1 MDDVTVRVI
10 GAGMTPQGRLSETAA
25 ELGHQAARLALD
37 DAGMSPSDVELVV
50 FANALGGA
58 LCDQASIRGQS
69 WLSALALEGRPV
81 INVDNSCGSASS
93 ALHVGLLGATA
104 GPVLVVAAEKMWVG
118 HREATIAAVEDGIEA
133 NDRHRRREAL
143 GEGGGTVLMKL
154 NASWAT
160 TLMEERGVTRE
171 HLAAAAAK
179 CYAHARANP
188 LVTMHRD
195 VDLDDVLA
203 SPLVNEPLT
212 RLMCSGHSDGAAA
225 VVLTSDDR
233 PDAPRIRASASLSG
247 DGTGEWHDR
256 MAQCADQA
264 WERAG
269 VDPMDIDLVEVH
281 DATSGEEIWAA
292 EAIGVYEFGEAG
304 PAALKG
310 ISAIGGDGVTVNP
323 SGGLVGRG
331 HPVGATG
338 LCQLVEV
345 VTQLRGRAG
354 ARQVEGARLGAAVN
368 CGGVLGPD
376 LAWVNV
382 TLVEAAD

>member
-1 MDDVTVRVI
+1 VTVHVI
-10 GAGMTPQGRLSETAA
+10 GAAMSPQGRLPDSAA
-25 ELGHQAARLALD
+25 ALGRQAATLALD
-37 DAGMSPSDVELVV
+37 DAGLSPSDVEMVI

-58 LCDQASIRGQS
+58 LCDQGSIRGQS
-69 WLSALALEGRPV
+69 WLGALELEGTPV
-81 INVDNSCGSASS
+81 VNVDNSCGSASA
-93 ALHVGLLGATA
+93 ALHVGLTAATA

-133 NDRHRRREAL
+133 TDRARRRDEL
-143 GEGGGTVLMKL
+143 GESGGTVLMKL
-154 NASWAT
+154 NAEWAK

-179 CYAHARANP
+179 CYAHARLNP
-188 LVTMHRD
+188 LVAHHRD
-195 VDLDDVLA
+195 VDIDDVLN

-225 VVLTSDDR
+225 VVITTE
-233 PDAPRIRASASLSG
+233 PDERAPRIRASASMSG
-247 DGTGEWHDR
+247 DGSGEWHAR
-256 MAQCADQA
+256 MAACADRV
-264 WERAG
+264 WEQSG
-269 VDPMDIDLVEVH
+269 VDPAELDLVEVH

-292 EAIGVYEFGEAG
+292 EAIGAYGFGEAG

-310 ISAIGGDGVTVNP
+310 MSAIGGDGVTVNP

-345 VTQLRGRAG
+345 VTQLRDRAG
-354 ARQVEGARLGAAVN
+354 PRQVEGARLGAAVN

-382 TLVEAAD
+382 TLVEAASTS

>member
-1 MDDVTVRVI
+1 MTVRII
-10 GAGMTPQGRLSETAA
+10 GAGMTPQGRLEEGAGTLA
-25 ELGHQAARLALD
+25 HQAARLALD
-37 DAGMSPSDVELVV
+37 DAGLSPDDVSMVV

-58 LCDQASIRGQS
+58 LCDQGSIRGQS
-69 WLSALALEGRPV
+69 WLGPLALEGTPV
-81 INVDNSCGSASS
+81 VNVDNSCGSASA
-93 ALHVGLLGATA
+93 ALHVGLLSAA
-104 GPVLVVAAEKMWVG
+104 SGPVLVVAAEKMWVG
-118 HREATIAAVEDGIEA
+118 HREATIAAVEDGIESG
-133 NDRHRRREAL
+133 DRHRRREEL

-154 NASWAT
+154 NAVWAQ

-179 CYAHARANP
+179 AYAHARANP
-188 LVTMHRD
+188 LVMLHREAD
-195 VDLDDVLA
+195 VDDVLN
-203 SPLVNEPLT
+203 SPMVNDPLT

-225 VVLTSDDR
+225 VVLTTEDR
-233 PDAPRIRASASLSG
+233 PDAPKIRSSRSMSG
-247 DGTGEWHDR
+247 DGTGEWHER
-256 MAQCADQA
+256 MEACAA
-264 WERAG
+264 EVWEESG
-269 VDPMDIDLVEVH
+269 VDPTEIDLLEVH

-292 EAIGVYEFGEAG
+292 EAVGAYGFGEAG

-310 ISAIGGDGVTVNP
+310 LSALGGDGVTVNS

-345 VTQLRGRAG
+345 VTQLRDRAG

-382 TLVEAAD
+382 TLVEAGTGT